1 MNEKID
7 DIYKIK
13 GNGEIIYFSKSS
25 NNNYLYALLNNR
37 IFEIYKYDIKK
48 NVFTSIKQIIAKC
61 KFLFLK
67 KSKKYNLIFKPKY
80 LFCEIN
86 ENIFIF
92 CRTLDKT
99 LIYYNYNEGIET
111 SFVLKSYTTSILNI
125 NNSNNNTNNNEF
137 ITGHDNGRICKWK
150 INFIEKVKKVELELL
165 EIIKSNKNSITCLL
179 YNEKLNI
186 IISCDINTIVI
197 RKKYDFEYLNSIDIK
212 NKENFKK
219 YIVEV
224 KINDYNF
231 IYALIYI
238 EEKDLYELQGFTLNG
253 TYFGNYVGNISNFE
267 ITKTGKII
275 IGEINNPYIKI
286 LNPSNFNEVYFKVI
300 NIKGE
305 NTYYHFY
312 FERPNIIYYGVRDND
327 NNTRIKILFLDNEEE
342 KYFT

>member
-1 MNEKID
+1 M
-7 DIYKIK
+7 
-13 GNGEIIYFSKSS
+13 
-25 NNNYLYALLNNR
+25 
-37 IFEIYKYDIKK
+37 
-48 NVFTSIKQIIAKC
+48 
-61 KFLFLK
+61 
-67 KSKKYNLIFKPKY
+67 IFKPKY

-197 RKKYDFEYLNSIDIK
+197 RKKYDFEYFNSIDIK

-219 YIVEV
+219 HIVEV

-286 LNPSNFNEVYFKVI
+286 
-300 NIKGE
+300 
-305 NTYYHFY
+305 
-312 FERPNIIYYGVRDND
+312 
-327 NNTRIKILFLDNEEE
+327 
-342 KYFT
+342 